1 MLFMSIDLC
10 SRDGGERQ
18 QERETETEREEAH
31 NEIYVQY
38 RDRDGERERGREKN
52 SSLGVNFIGNRRR
65 RATIIELCLKI
76 YNNSSGLRCDRRRER
91 QYNASL

>member
-18 QERETETEREEAH
+18 QERETEREEVH

-38 RDRDGERERGREKN
+38 RDRDGEREEEQKN